1 MRIENPT
8 DMHNILLRQNF
19 GDLLKS
25 NVSLFNSKK
34 FQEKI
39 GWDAEKALV
48 EEILQGLN
56 DKKLIEDL
64 ANGNHLT
71 QNFITAMQL
80 PKQKDGSRVK
90 PFKWN
95 YGIEEY
101 KQTFSKTRE
110 QTACGPSGLHMSHWK
125 AALERECLM
134 RVHSFFIWAAFG
146 PGFSYE
152 RWEKS

>member
-39 GWDAEKALV
+39 GWDTEKALV

-56 DKKLIEDL
+56 DK
-64 ANGNHLT
+64 N
-71 QNFITAMQL
+71 
-80 PKQKDGSRVK
+80 
-90 PFKWN
+90 
-95 YGIEEY
+95 
-101 KQTFSKTRE
+101 
-110 QTACGPSGLHMSHWK
+110 
-125 AALERECLM
+125 
-134 RVHSFFIWAAFG
+134 
-146 PGFSYE
+146 
-152 RWEKS
+152 